1 MFHVY
6 YFIVTLVKLN
16 NILMKKVILNFAA
29 LIFSCSMLLSCGGK
43 TEASAN
49 ASAEATSSVN
59 TNASTNATQSE
70 KSEMDDAKS
79 SKNESDNK
87 QIDGLINQYEE
98 GVKRKTSLMN
108 NPPMNPD
115 AAMRDLDAIDAEL
128 NGIAGKLNAMTLSED
143 QKTRY
148 NSAKRKNKN

>member
-1 MFHVY
+1 
-6 YFIVTLVKLN
+6 
-16 NILMKKVILNFAA
+16 MKKVILNFAA
-29 LIFSCSMLLSCGGK
+29 LFISCSMILSCGNKNEG
-43 TEASAN
+43 SAN
-49 ASAEATSSVN
+49 ASNEATSTVN